1 MLCVNTS
8 RRVHSKERFKVECVV
23 TLGSDCTRQY
33 PVGSFNVFHKPDKL
47 SIQKQTCSVVTGA
60 SHSAGPIQ
68 YTVCVLGLSF
78 HFTFHHWWPYSGP
91 TQIHPGVCGR
101 GWFLMASVWP
111 SLLNCSPSEPAKNV
125 MFLSFDSSVVYSV
138 WCFNQYVVDRD
149 NACTDWQPSIRC
161 PHCRKLQL
169 LGYPCA
175 LPICWIVLQLS
186 YSCGNCGNS
195 WPLSQGTAAVFQA
208 VSIEWNHCHS
218 DRPVDWTETCHVQ
231 WPQDLLQT
239 SQLHVTILIS
249 NYYSNVS
256 MPIQASS
263 SGNEWEISVW
273 L

>member
-1 MLCVNTS
+1 MWLQVPAIQQGQYSTRCVS
-8 RRVHSKERFKVECVV
+8 WDYPFILLFIIDGH
-23 TLGSDCTRQY
+23 TLVLPKYTL
-33 PVGSFNVFHKPDKL
+33 V
-47 SIQKQTCSVVTGA
+47 SVVEDGTWWLRYDHLYWTVVLPNLQKTLCSCLLTHQLWIQFGVLINMWLIGIMLVQTGNQVFDV
-60 SHSAGPIQ
+60 HI
-68 YTVCVLGLSF
+68 VE
-78 HFTFHHWWPYSGP
+78 
-91 TQIHPGVCGR
+91 
-101 GWFLMASVWP
+101 
-111 SLLNCSPSEPAKNV
+111 NCSCLDIHV
-125 MFLSFDSSVVYSV
+125 LSPFVGLFS
-138 WCFNQYVVDRD
+138 
-149 NACTDWQPSIRC
+149 
-161 PHCRKLQL
+161 
-169 LGYPCA
+169 
-175 LPICWIVLQLS
+175 QLS